1 MDRNILT
8 VGEKFNSSDMCQT
21 NKNAYVGLAK
31 AACAI
36 LGTTTLLNGF
46 TCTQTPTPGMQVIVG
61 PGEIYQMAATD
72 TTAYGSLPTDF
83 HQILKQGVNLDAL
96 PANTFTFT
104 APATAGQSVNYLL
117 EFQLKEDDID
127 DENRTFFG
135 GAPQVVPTIRQDSVY
150 VKQLVGTPAATG
162 SQVTPTPEAGFVGG
176 FVITIAN
183 GQTTITNSNISVYPG
198 APFITETLT
207 QKISQATGDA
217 RYAQLSQFA
226 NSLAS
231 TSGYQK
237 FPNGL
242 ILQWGSSNGNFA
254 AGTYQDLLLPISYP
268 NSGFKV
274 YVTWFGVTNPSAGD
288 TSIFGGGFLSNSQI
302 RVFNVGSGNGSC
314 QYLTIGN

>member
-8 VGEKFNSSDMCQT
+8 TGEQFDASDMCQT

-36 LGTTTLLNGF
+36 LGTSTLLNGF
-46 TCTQTPTPGMQVIVG
+46 TCTQTPTPSMQVIVG

-72 TTAYGSLPTDF
+72 TTAYGDLPTDS

-96 PANTFTFT
+96 PANTFTFA

-117 EFQLKEDDID
+117 EFQLQEQDID
-127 DENRTFFG
+127 TENREFFG
-135 GAPQVVPTIRQDSVY
+135 GAAMPVPTIRQDSVY

-183 GQTTITNSNISVYPG
+183 GQTSITNSNISVYPG

-207 QKISQATGDA
+207 QKISQTTGDA
-217 RYAQLSQFA
+217 RYAQLAAA
-226 NSLAS
+226 NTFTQIQTMPALVARVALAS
-231 TSGYQK
+231 T
-237 FPNGL
+237 
-242 ILQWGSSNGNFA
+242 
-254 AGTYQDLLLPISYP
+254 
-268 NSGFKV
+268 
-274 YVTWFGVTNPSAGD
+274 VTVPDRKS
-288 TSIFGGGFLSNSQI
+288 
-302 RVFNVGSGNGSC
+302 VV
-314 QYLTIGN
+314 